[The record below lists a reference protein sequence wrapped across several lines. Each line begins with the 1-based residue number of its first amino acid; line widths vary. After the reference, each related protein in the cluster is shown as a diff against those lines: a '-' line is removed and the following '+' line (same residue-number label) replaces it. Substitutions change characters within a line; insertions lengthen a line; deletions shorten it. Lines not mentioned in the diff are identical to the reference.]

1 MTTMNMNNVRLNKE
15 ELLGITKVWQAALYV
30 RLSRE
35 DGDKEEKSESN
46 SISNQKELLQKFVE
60 LEPDIQIYDVYVD
73 DGYSGTNFD
82 RPDFVRM
89 MDDIKSGS
97 VNCVIVKDLS
107 RFGRNYIDAGEYLE
121 KLFPLLDV
129 RFISITDFIDS
140 YKNPNSMNNI
150 IVPFKNLINDEY
162 CRDISNKVRSS
173 LDMMRKQGKHV
184 GSFACYGYEKDPDD
198 KNHLVIDE
206 EVADIVRDIF
216 KWYISGMSSLAIA
229 RKLNELDI
237 PCPSVYK
244 KMRGLKYK
252 NPKGSVY
259 GAKWQQSGVIR
270 ILRNQMYVG
279 DLVQGVNKVKSYKV
293 QVLQRQAEKDWIIVP
308 NTHEP
313 IITREDFALVQE
325 LQKRRTRKA
334 PTSGVLYWYSG
345 FVRCGDCGNTMR
357 RKEHKHDYGYYA
369 YLKCTTYTRIDKSIC
384 TKHTIRLDK
393 LEDMVLSAIQSQV
406 ALAVDMDQAIQAINA
421 NEHVNKDTIKL
432 TKLLEKNNEE
442 IEQVESMILDL
453 YPDWKAGVISKDEYI
468 KLKKIFDEKKEK
480 ALQRAEDLKKKI
492 EEAENGQDGSNQFLE
507 SFLQYKNITSLT
519 REVMVA
525 LIDMIYIYEGNK
537 IKIVFKYQD
546 PFKLAMDYIENNQEY
561 LDHEQKKILLGA

>member
-1 MTTMNMNNVRLNKE
+1 MTTMNMNNVRFNKE

-46 SISNQKELLQKFVE
+46 SISNQKDLLEKFAE
-60 LEPDIQIYDVYVD
+60 LEPDIQIYDIYVD

-82 RPDFVRM
+82 RPNFIRM
-89 MDDIKSGS
+89 MDDIKAGN

-129 RFISITDFIDS
+129 RFISVTDCLDS
-140 YKNPNSMNNI
+140 YKNPSSMNNI

-173 LDMMRKQGKHV
+173 LDMMRKQGKHI
-184 GSFACYGYEKDPDD
+184 GSFACYGYMKDPED

-206 EVADIVRDIF
+206 EVADVVRDIF
-216 KWYISGMSSLAIA
+216 KWYILGMSSLAIA
-229 RKLNELDI
+229 KKLNELDI

-244 KMRGLKYK
+244 KMQGLKYK
-252 NPKGSVY
+252 NPKGTIY

-279 DLVQGVNKVKSYKV
+279 DLVQGIMKVKSYKV
-293 QVLQRQAEKDWIIVP
+293 QVIQRQAEKDWIIVP

-313 IITREDFALVQE
+313 IISREDFALAQE

-334 PTSGVLYWYSG
+334 PTSGLLYWYSG

-393 LEDMVLSAIQSQV
+393 LENMVLSAIQSQV
-406 ALAVDMDQAIQAINA
+406 ALAVDMDQAIQTINA
-421 NEHVNKDTIKL
+421 NEHINKETTKL
-432 TKLLEKNNEE
+432 TKLLEKSKEE
-442 IEQVESMILDL
+442 IEHVESMILDL
-453 YPDWKAGVISKDEYI
+453 YPDWKAGVISKEEYM
-468 KLKKIFDEKKEK
+468 KLKKKFDEQKEK
-480 ALQRAEDLKKKI
+480 AIQRSEDLKKRI
-492 EEAENGQDGSNQFLE
+492 EEAENGQDSSNQFLD

-519 REVMVA
+519 REVMVS
-525 LIDMIYIYEGNK
+525 LIDMIYIYEENR

-546 PFKLAMDYIENNQEY
+546 PFKLAMEYIENNQKY
-561 LDHEQKKILLGA
+561 LAVEQKKILLGA

>member
-1 MTTMNMNNVRLNKE
+1 MTTMNMNNVRFNKE

-46 SISNQKELLQKFVE
+46 SISNQKDLLQKFVE
-60 LEPDIQIYDVYVD
+60 LEPDIQIYDIYVD

-82 RPDFVRM
+82 RPDFIRM

-129 RFISITDFIDS
+129 RFISITDCLDS
-140 YKNPNSMNNI
+140 YKNPSSMNNI

-184 GSFACYGYEKDPDD
+184 GSFACYGYKKDPED

-206 EVADIVRDIF
+206 EVADVVRDIF

-237 PCPSVYK
+237 PCPSIYK
-244 KMRGLKYK
+244 KMQGLKYK

-270 ILRNQMYVG
+270 ILRNQIYVG
-279 DLVQGVNKVKSYKV
+279 DLVQGIMKVKSYKV

-313 IITREDFALVQE
+313 IITREDFATAQE

-334 PTSGVLYWYSG
+334 PTRGLLYWYSG

-421 NEHVNKDTIKL
+421 NEHVNKDTTKL

-442 IEQVESMILDL
+442 IEKVESMILDL

-468 KLKKIFDEKKEK
+468 KLKKKFDEKKEK

>member
-1 MTTMNMNNVRLNKE
+1 MTTMNMNNVRFNKE

-46 SISNQKELLQKFVE
+46 SISNQKDLLEKFAE

-82 RPDFVRM
+82 RPNFIRM
-89 MDDIKSGS
+89 MDDIKAGN

-129 RFISITDFIDS
+129 RFISVTDCLDS
-140 YKNPNSMNNI
+140 YKNPSSMNNI

-173 LDMMRKQGKHV
+173 LDMMRKQGKHI
-184 GSFACYGYEKDPDD
+184 GSFACYGYMKNPED

-206 EVADIVRDIF
+206 EVADVVRDIF

-229 RKLNELDI
+229 KKLNELDI

-244 KMRGLKYK
+244 KMQGLKYK
-252 NPKGSVY
+252 NPKGTVY
-259 GAKWQQSGVIR
+259 GSKWQQSGVIR

-313 IITREDFALVQE
+313 IISREDFALAQE

-334 PTSGVLYWYSG
+334 PTSGLLYWYSG

-393 LEDMVLSAIQSQV
+393 LENMVLSAIQSQV
-406 ALAVDMDQAIQAINA
+406 ALAVDMDQAIQTINA
-421 NEHVNKDTIKL
+421 NEHVNKETKKL
-432 TKLLEKNNEE
+432 AKLLEKSKEE

-453 YPDWKAGVISKDEYI
+453 YPDWKAGVISKEEYM
-468 KLKKIFDEKKEK
+468 KLKKKFDEQKEK
-480 ALQRAEDLKKKI
+480 AIQRSEDLKKRI
-492 EEAENGQDGSNQFLE
+492 EEAENGQDSSNQFLE

-546 PFKLAMDYIENNQEY
+546 PFKLAMGYIENNQEY
-561 LDHEQKKILLGA
+561 LAVEQKKILLGA